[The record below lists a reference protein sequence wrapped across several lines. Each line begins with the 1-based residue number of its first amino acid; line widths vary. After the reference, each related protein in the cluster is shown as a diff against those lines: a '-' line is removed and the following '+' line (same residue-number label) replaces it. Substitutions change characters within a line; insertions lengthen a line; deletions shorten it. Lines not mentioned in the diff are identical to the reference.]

1 MKAIVFGQIGLRKK
15 GFLPRVEGLAQSKGQ
30 TLKVFNVGEMM
41 YACDPR
47 IVRGRILQ
55 KKVME
60 LDNIR
65 ARVFD
70 DIKSQIANNSS
81 CENFI
86 INSHAAFRWPNCLFL
101 GVLAKEM
108 QDIIPDLCIT
118 FR

>member
-1 MKAIVFGQIGLRKK
+1 MKTIVFGQIGLRKK
-15 GFLPRVEGLAQSKGQ
+15 RFLPQVEGLAQSKGQ

-70 DIKSQIANNSS
+70 DIRAQIAGDNS
-81 CENFI
+81 CDNFCLPGFMLFQVCFENQ
-86 INSHAAFRWPNCLFL
+86 SHIFT
-101 GVLAKEM
+101 LAKG
-108 QDIIPDLCIT
+108 
-118 FR
+118 